1 MNNKQRME
9 WAIFLLLMQ
18 GWFFVLWTHGADWAW
33 GVLGISGAVSL
44 IGLIM
49 LEGKTVVS
57 EPAVDPMHFEFDRP
71 EPIHWNLP
79 DLPRWNDTRA
89 MDHVIASLEKAADK
103 LDPAGKKPRMQQ
115 VDGIKYR
122 PRLQPEPLYVCP
134 QNSFLHPHDQHGRHL
149 FGYEEEIKKLDLPR
163 LKGELVHKYHAN
175 LTPDAQFPCNDISIF
190 TYIEP
195 GSLFVCP
202 ENSLPHPHDEN
213 GRHIS

>member
-18 GWFFVLWTHGADWAW
+18 GWFFVLWTQGAHWAW
-33 GVLGISGAVSL
+33 GVLLLSAGVSMVWL
-44 IGLIM
+44 VFAQ
-49 LEGKTVVS
+49 KTIVPK
-57 EPAVDPMHFEFDRP
+57 PAVDPMHFEFDRP

-79 DLPRWNDTRA
+79 DLPRWNDTRT

-175 LTPDAQFPCNDISIF
+175 LTPDAQFPCN
-190 TYIEP
+190 
-195 GSLFVCP
+195 
-202 ENSLPHPHDEN
+202 ENYPPHWHDEN